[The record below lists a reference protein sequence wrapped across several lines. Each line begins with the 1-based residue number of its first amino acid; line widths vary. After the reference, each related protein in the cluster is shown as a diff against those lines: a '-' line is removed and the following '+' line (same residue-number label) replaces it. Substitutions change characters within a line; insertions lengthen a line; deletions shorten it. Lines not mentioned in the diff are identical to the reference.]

1 MNLKQAQEY
10 LGNANATK
18 FAIDFGVV
26 SNWND
31 VASEISSLD
40 HGDHG
45 WRIARQNV
53 GLLQWRIQD
62 YLGVI
67 LMTKEQ
73 LKMLEQVRQTSMATH
88 ADESRVEDDV
98 RSVESAFISLRQIM
112 TSNANQTDKDNDVM
126 QILAD
131 LFANVQ

>member
-1 MNLKQAQEY
+1 
-10 LGNANATK
+10 
-18 FAIDFGVV
+18 
-26 SNWND
+26 
-31 VASEISSLD
+31 
-40 HGDHG
+40 
-45 WRIARQNV
+45 
-53 GLLQWRIQD
+53 
-62 YLGVI
+62 
-67 LMTKEQ
+67 MTKEQ